1 MNGLI
6 KFSMKNVAAVIIIV
20 AMLLGGGM
28 FSASKL
34 KKENYPNISFPAV
47 FISTTYPGSPKDVMD
62 NVTKPIEDKLANI
75 PDLDQLTST
84 SNDNN
89 SFITVM
95 FKHGVDLDKKKREVE
110 NLIQDV
116 SLPSTAQR
124 PKAMTFGFS
133 SMPAYYLVVSANE
146 GVSQTELDKLYKD
159 KIKPGFEGIK
169 GIDHITAIGNR
180 ETTMDI
186 QLNADALSAFGL
198 TPSQVIASIESALSK
213 GPIGSV
219 ELSGNDK
226 MARVSGD
233 LDSLYALEQLELN
246 LASGGTV
253 LLSQVAKV
261 SAVTDSKFMAR
272 LDGKAALGIHL
283 FKTSDANAVEFSDA
297 ADKLMSNW
305 KTTMPNVTFRSIFN
319 TADEVKES
327 ISGMLREGV
336 MGALLA
342 SLMILI
348 FLRNVRMT
356 LVVLVS
362 IPLSMLIT
370 LMLLQYLNI
379 TLNMMTLGGMFIAV
393 GRVVDDSIVVI
404 ENIYT
409 SLEKAQERNESVI
422 LMATRQVAMAIT
434 SSTIATVAVF
444 APIGMVSGIV
454 GEIFRPFAITIAVAL
469 MASLLVALTVIPMLA
484 KLLVLRGKQFKA
496 HDETKVGR
504 FTLMYESI
512 LEWSLT
518 HRIKSLL
525 ISGVLFILSIVITI
539 PNLAIAFFPD
549 GAQPRNMYYTV
560 KLPYETSYAA
570 TDLKSKE
577 LEAMLTESKDSNG
590 DPVFRYVEALVGYN
604 GGDGPNNDRVPYA
617 FQLFVEMNDNVKPDQ
632 VRDQFKNA
640 ILAELPKGSE
650 VLPSSLGGGGPSTTD
665 FGYTLY
671 GDNQKDLVAAAGI
684 IKKKL
689 AEFPELYEVKD
700 ALSDAKTVVDIVVD
714 QKKARTYGLDVST
727 IRETARGWVQKQ
739 QLGDIKLDDVT
750 YKTTVSLSKKDK
762 DTLEKLGRLPIS
774 TKTGTVYLNEV
785 AKIREVEAPASIS
798 RKTQKQEVS
807 ITAKINS
814 PNKNGV
820 SLQVNEALKTLELP
834 EGVTR
839 ELGGVNKDTDE
850 SFSQLYMA
858 MAIAVF
864 IVYLVMVL
872 AFGNASAPFAILFS
886 LPLAAIGGLLALLMT
901 RESLNVTS
909 MIGFMMLIGIVV
921 TNAIVLLERVQQLR
935 EEGYTV
941 RHALMEAGKVR
952 LRPIIM
958 TAAATIMA
966 LLPLAL
972 GFAHGTLISKGLAV
986 VVIGGLTTSTILTLV
1001 VVPIVYEM
1009 IESWKNRISGWFNRK
1024 KPDDG
1029 SKPATIEM

>member
-20 AMLLGGGM
+20 AMLFGGGM
-28 FSASKL
+28 YSATKL
-34 KKENYPNISFPAV
+34 KQENYPNISFPAV

-89 SFITVM
+89 SFVQVM

-110 NLIQDV
+110 NLIQEV

-159 KIKPGFEGIK
+159 KIKPAFEGIK

-198 TPSQVIASIESALSK
+198 TPSQVATSIESALSK

-226 MARVSGD
+226 MARISGD
-233 LDSLYALEQLELN
+233 LESLYALEQLELTVS
-246 LASGGTV
+246 SGGTV

-261 SAVTDSKFMAR
+261 SAVTESKFMAR
-272 LDGKAALGIHL
+272 LDGKVALGIHL
-283 FKTSDANAVEFSDA
+283 FKTSGANAVEFSDA
-297 ADKLMSNW
+297 ADKLMSDW

-336 MGALLA
+336 MGAILA

-370 LMLLQYLNI
+370 LMLLHYLNI

-444 APIGMVSGIV
+444 APIGMVSGMV
-454 GEIFRPFAITIAVAL
+454 GEFFRPFAITIAVAL

-484 KLLVLRGKQFKA
+484 KLLVLRGKFKA

-504 FTLMYESI
+504 FTSMYESV

-525 ISGVLFILSIVITI
+525 ISGLLFILSIVIVV
-539 PNLAIAFFPD
+539 PNLAIALFPD
-549 GAQPRNMYYTV
+549 GAQPRNIYYTV

-577 LEAMLTESKDSNG
+577 LEKMLMESKDSNG

-604 GGDGPNNDRVPYA
+604 GGEGVNNDRVPYA
-617 FQLFVEMNDNVKPDQ
+617 FQLFVEMNENVKPDQ

-650 VLPSSLGGGGPSTTD
+650 VLPSSLGGGGPATTD

-671 GDNQKDLVAAAGI
+671 GNNQKDLIAAAGI
-684 IKKKL
+684 VKKKL

-739 QLGDIKLDDVT
+739 QLGDVKLDDVT

-807 ITAKINS
+807 ITAKINGA
-814 PNKNGV
+814 NKNGV

-850 SFSQLYMA
+850 NFGQLYMA
-858 MAIAVF
+858 MSVAVF

-886 LPLAAIGGLLALLMT
+886 LPLAAIGGLLALLIT
-901 RESLNVTS
+901 RESLNITS
-909 MIGFMMLIGIVV
+909 MIGFLMLIGIVV

-958 TAAATIMA
+958 TAAATIVA

-1009 IESWKNRISGWFNRK
+1009 IENWKNRISGWFNRK

>member
-20 AMLLGGGM
+20 AMLFGGGM
-28 FSASKL
+28 FSATKL
-34 KKENYPNISFPAV
+34 KQENYPNISFPAV

-84 SNDNN
+84 SNDNY
-89 SFITVM
+89 SFIQVM

-198 TPSQVIASIESALSK
+198 TPSQVTASIESALSK

-219 ELSGNDK
+219 ELSGNEK
-226 MARVSGD
+226 MARVFGD
-233 LDSLYALEQLELN
+233 LESLYAVEQLELTVS
-246 LASGGTV
+246 SGGTV

-261 SAVTDSKFMAR
+261 SAVTESKFMAR

-297 ADKLMSNW
+297 ADKLMNDW

-336 MGALLA
+336 MGAILA

-370 LMLLQYLNI
+370 LLLLHYLNI

-422 LMATRQVAMAIT
+422 LMATKQVAMAIT

-444 APIGMVSGIV
+444 APIGMVSGMV
-454 GEIFRPFAITIAVAL
+454 GEFFRPFAITIAVAL

-484 KLLVLRGKQFKA
+484 KLLVLRGKFKA

-504 FTLMYESI
+504 FTSMYESA

-525 ISGVLFILSIVITI
+525 ISGLLFILSIVIVV
-539 PNLAIAFFPD
+539 PNLAIALFPD
-549 GAQPRNMYYTV
+549 GAQPRNIYYTV

-577 LEAMLTESKDSNG
+577 LEKMLMESKDSNG
-590 DPVFRYVEALVGYN
+590 DPVLRYVEALVGYN
-604 GGDGPNNDRVPYA
+604 GGDGVNNDRVPYA
-617 FQLFVEMNDNVKPDQ
+617 FQLFVEMNENVKPDQ

-650 VLPSSLGGGGPSTTD
+650 VLPSSLGGGGPATTD

-671 GDNQKDLVAAAGI
+671 GNNQKDLIAAAGI
-684 IKKKL
+684 VKKKL

-739 QLGDIKLDDVT
+739 QLGDVKLDDVT

-807 ITAKINS
+807 ITAKINGA
-814 PNKNGV
+814 NKNGV

-850 SFSQLYMA
+850 NFGQLYMA
-858 MAIAVF
+858 MSVAVF

-886 LPLAAIGGLLALLMT
+886 LPLAAIGGLLALLIT
-901 RESLNVTS
+901 RESLNITS
-909 MIGFMMLIGIVV
+909 MIGFLMLIGIVV

-1009 IESWKNRISGWFNRK
+1009 IESWKSRISGWFNRK

>member
-20 AMLLGGGM
+20 AMLFGGGM
-28 FSASKL
+28 YSATKL
-34 KKENYPNISFPAV
+34 KQENYPNISFPAV

-89 SFITVM
+89 SFVQVM

-110 NLIQDV
+110 NLIQEV

-159 KIKPGFEGIK
+159 KIKPAFEGIK

-198 TPSQVIASIESALSK
+198 TPSQVATSIESALSK

-226 MARVSGD
+226 MARISGD
-233 LDSLYALEQLELN
+233 LESLYALEQLELTVS
-246 LASGGTV
+246 SGGTV

-261 SAVTDSKFMAR
+261 SAVTESKFMAR

-283 FKTSDANAVEFSDA
+283 FKTSGANAVEFSDA
-297 ADKLMSNW
+297 ADKLMSDW

-336 MGALLA
+336 MGAILA

-370 LMLLQYLNI
+370 LMLLHYLNI

-444 APIGMVSGIV
+444 APIGMVSGMV
-454 GEIFRPFAITIAVAL
+454 GEFFRPFAITIAVAL

-484 KLLVLRGKQFKA
+484 KLLVLRGKFKA

-504 FTLMYESI
+504 FTSMYESV

-525 ISGVLFILSIVITI
+525 ISGLLFILSIVIVV
-539 PNLAIAFFPD
+539 PNLAIALFPD
-549 GAQPRNMYYTV
+549 GAQPRNIYYTV

-577 LEAMLTESKDSNG
+577 LEKMLMESKDSNG

-604 GGDGPNNDRVPYA
+604 GGEGVNNDRVPYA
-617 FQLFVEMNDNVKPDQ
+617 FQLFVEMNENVKPDQ

-650 VLPSSLGGGGPSTTD
+650 VLPSSLGGGGPATTD

-671 GDNQKDLVAAAGI
+671 GNNQKDLIAAAGI
-684 IKKKL
+684 VKKKL

-739 QLGDIKLDDVT
+739 QLGDVKLDDVT

-807 ITAKINS
+807 ITAKINGA
-814 PNKNGV
+814 NKNGV

-850 SFSQLYMA
+850 NFGQLYMA
-858 MAIAVF
+858 MSVAVF

-886 LPLAAIGGLLALLMT
+886 LPLAAIGGLLALLIT
-901 RESLNVTS
+901 RESLNITS
-909 MIGFMMLIGIVV
+909 MIGFLMLIGIVV

-958 TAAATIMA
+958 TAAATIVA

-1009 IESWKNRISGWFNRK
+1009 IENWKNRISGWFNRK

>member
-20 AMLLGGGM
+20 AMLFGGGM
-28 FSASKL
+28 FSATKL
-34 KKENYPNISFPAV
+34 KQENYPNISFPAV

-84 SNDNN
+84 SNDNY
-89 SFITVM
+89 SFIQVM

-198 TPSQVIASIESALSK
+198 TPSQVTASIESALSK

-219 ELSGNDK
+219 ELSGNEK

-233 LDSLYALEQLELN
+233 LESLYAVEQLELTVS
-246 LASGGTV
+246 SGGTV

-261 SAVTDSKFMAR
+261 SAVTESKFMAR

-297 ADKLMSNW
+297 ADKLMNDW
-305 KTTMPNVTFRSIFN
+305 KTTMPSVTFGSIFN

-336 MGALLA
+336 MGAILA

-370 LMLLQYLNI
+370 LMLLHYLNI

-422 LMATRQVAMAIT
+422 LMATKQVAMAIT

-444 APIGMVSGIV
+444 APIGMVSGMV
-454 GEIFRPFAITIAVAL
+454 GEFFRPFAITIAVAL

-484 KLLVLRGKQFKA
+484 KLLVLRGKFKA

-504 FTLMYESI
+504 FTSMYESA

-525 ISGVLFILSIVITI
+525 ISGLLFILSIVIVV
-539 PNLAIAFFPD
+539 PNLAIALFPD
-549 GAQPRNMYYTV
+549 GAQPRNIYYTV

-577 LEAMLTESKDSNG
+577 LEKMLMESKDSNG

-604 GGDGPNNDRVPYA
+604 GGDGVNNDRVPYA
-617 FQLFVEMNDNVKPDQ
+617 FQLFVEMNENVKPDQ

-650 VLPSSLGGGGPSTTD
+650 VLPSSLGGGGPATTD

-671 GDNQKDLVAAAGI
+671 GNNQKDLIAAAGI
-684 IKKKL
+684 VKKKL

-739 QLGDIKLDDVT
+739 QLGDVKLDDVT

-807 ITAKINS
+807 ITAKINGA
-814 PNKNGV
+814 NKNGV

-850 SFSQLYMA
+850 NFGQLYIA
-858 MAIAVF
+858 MSVAVF

-886 LPLAAIGGLLALLMT
+886 LPLAAIGGLLALLIT
-901 RESLNVTS
+901 RESLNITS
-909 MIGFMMLIGIVV
+909 MIGFLMLIGIVV

-1009 IESWKNRISGWFNRK
+1009 IENWKNRISGWFNRK

>member
-20 AMLLGGGM
+20 AMLFGGGM
-28 FSASKL
+28 YSATKL
-34 KKENYPNISFPAV
+34 KQENYPNITYPGV
-47 FISTTYPGSPKDVMD
+47 FVTTTYPGSPKDVMD
-62 NVTKPIEDKLANI
+62 NVTKPIEDKLANM
-75 PDLDQLTST
+75 PDLELLTST
-84 SNDNN
+84 SNDNS
-89 SFITVM
+89 SFLEVK

-110 NLIQDV
+110 NLLQDV

-198 TPSQVIASIESALSK
+198 TPSQVTASIESALSK

-219 ELSGNDK
+219 ELSGNEK

-233 LDSLYALEQLELN
+233 LESLYAVEQLELTVS
-246 LASGGTV
+246 SGGTV

-261 SAVTDSKFMAR
+261 SAVTESKFMAR

-297 ADKLMSNW
+297 ADKLMNDW
-305 KTTMPNVTFRSIFN
+305 KTTMPSVTFGSIFN

-336 MGALLA
+336 MGAILA

-370 LMLLQYLNI
+370 LMLLHYLNI

-422 LMATRQVAMAIT
+422 LMATKQVAMAIT

-444 APIGMVSGIV
+444 APIGMVSGMV
-454 GEIFRPFAITIAVAL
+454 GEFFRPFAITIAVAL

-484 KLLVLRGKQFKA
+484 KLLVLQGKFKA

-504 FTLMYESI
+504 FTSMYESA

-525 ISGVLFILSIVITI
+525 ISGLLFILSIVIVV
-539 PNLAIAFFPD
+539 PNLAIALFPD
-549 GAQPRNMYYTV
+549 GAQPRNIYYTV

-577 LEAMLTESKDSNG
+577 LEKMLMESKDSNG

-604 GGDGPNNDRVPYA
+604 GGDGVNNDRVPYA
-617 FQLFVEMNDNVKPDQ
+617 FQLFVEMNENVKPDQ

-650 VLPSSLGGGGPSTTD
+650 VLPSSLGGGGPATTD

-671 GDNQKDLVAAAGI
+671 GNNQKDLIAAAGI
-684 IKKKL
+684 VKKKL

-739 QLGDIKLDDVT
+739 QLGDVKLDDVT

-807 ITAKINS
+807 ITAKINGA
-814 PNKNGV
+814 NKNGV

-850 SFSQLYMA
+850 NFGQLYMA
-858 MAIAVF
+858 MSVAVF

-886 LPLAAIGGLLALLMT
+886 LPLAAIGGLLALLIT
-901 RESLNVTS
+901 RESLNITS
-909 MIGFMMLIGIVV
+909 MIGFLMLIGIVV

-1009 IESWKNRISGWFNRK
+1009 IENWKNRISGWFNRK